1 MLGFLRFDPYPDTC
15 GIGARF
21 APHGQSEAA
30 DPSEHCL
37 KAHVARSLFSHAST
51 GRHTSIPYTLHLSLP
66 FETAEPRS
74 HRWLRSRIGPW
85 TTDRTTVLYK
95 LIGSLRKHGRMPC
108 PHVARHKILARVRS
122 LVVKRSQLCLEPAQR
137 QPCMWPAPSH
147 PPSQPRRKWHNAL
160 TVGPAR
166 VSWVAS
172 P

>member
-1 MLGFLRFDPYPDTC
+1 M
-15 GIGARF
+15 
-21 APHGQSEAA
+21 
-30 DPSEHCL
+30 

-66 FETAEPRS
+66 FEPAEPRS

-122 LVVKRSQLCLEPAQR
+122 LVV
-137 QPCMWPAPSH
+137 
-147 PPSQPRRKWHNAL
+147 N
-160 TVGPAR
+160 
-166 VSWVAS
+166 VAS
-172 P
+172 PQSPAQSATSQMAQRSDRRSGTCQLGRQPLSSRLTAFPWHPNCWRAARARAMST